1 MDLVDE
7 QDRLWPF
14 TQFVE
19 QRLEALLEVTT
30 VLGAGQQ
37 RTEVQGVDHAL
48 RQQVRHLAIDDSLG
62 QAFRNGRLADT
73 GLTDQQRVILAAT
86 RKDLRHTLDFQLTTD
101 QRINAPLTGLFVEV
115 AGIGIQRIA
124 RR

>member
-1 MDLVDE
+1 M
-7 QDRLWPF
+7 
-14 TQFVE
+14 
-19 QRLEALLEVTT
+19 
-30 VLGAGQQ
+30 
-37 RTEVQGVDHAL
+37 
-48 RQQVRHLAIDDSLG
+48 RQQVGHLAIDDSLG